1 MSLSLV
7 KWALR
12 DEPQQL
18 IRNINHI
25 ISPTYHMIAT
35 KNKFIMSYEEDYLFT
50 NTWDLPFLI
59 LPTGM

>member
-50 NTWDLPFLI
+50 NT
-59 LPTGM
+59 